1 MLNSGLGLGICR
13 RAIDEFIRTKPLT
26 AHFTLIFT
34 TRSTQKGE
42 DTLEL
47 LLQHLKGFGTSLV
60 AERFTKRV
68 HLRPENVE
76 LTDLLSV
83 RALCRKLLQS
93 EIPKIDAVILNAG
106 IGGWS
111 GINWPLAVWQCS
123 TDLIQGVTWPSYKIS
138 AVGQLTKPQLPAAD
152 GGRKVPEPALGEV
165 FCANVFGHYML
176 AHGLMPLMRS
186 CDPQS
191 PGRIIWISSIE
202 VARPD
207 FNPDDLQGFNS
218 TAVYG
223 HTKRLTDIIALTA
236 EGQPATARTMNAF
249 FDAEPKQAARARN
262 GTSPAPK
269 PTIHVAQPGICATS
283 IVPLPLILQWAMLM
297 ALIVARWIGSPWHTI
312 SIYSGANAPVWL
324 ALASQD
330 EIKSKETTSQGGH
343 GKAKWGSATDRWGT
357 DMIMKTDVQGWGV
370 DGSGTPVDWWNKGKF
385 GRMRGAKDATRED
398 VETFVEDGA
407 KVWRE
412 MEQLREEWDRRIDEY
427 ESTQGQKS

>member
-1 MLNSGLGLGICR
+1 MLDSGLGLGICR

-42 DTLEL
+42 DTLEI
-47 LLQHLKGFGTSLV
+47 LQNHLKTFGTSFV

-76 LTDLLSV
+76 LTELLSV
-83 RALCRKLLQS
+83 RALCRRLLQS
-93 EIPKIDAVILNAG
+93 KIPRLDAVILNAG

-111 GINWPLAVWQCS
+111 GINWPLAVWQC
-123 TDLIQGVTWPSYKIS
+123 TVDLVQGVTWPSFKIS
-138 AVGQLTKPQLPAAD
+138 IVGQVTKPQLPAA
-152 GGRKVPEPALGEV
+152 GGGQKLPEPALGEV

-176 AHGLMPLMRS
+176 AHGLMPLLRS

-202 VARPD
+202 VSKPD
-207 FNPDDLQGFNS
+207 FNPDDLQGFN
-218 TAVYG
+218 ADPIYG
-223 HTKRLTDIIALTA
+223 HTKRLIDIIALTA
-236 EGQPATARTMNAF
+236 EDQSATARAVDAYL
-249 FDAEPKQAARARN
+249 DAEPKTRH
-262 GTSPAPK
+262 GPSSGFK
-269 PTIHVAQPGICATS
+269 PTIHVAQPGICATP
-283 IVPLPLILQWAMLM
+283 IVPLPLILQWAMVLSC
-297 ALIVARWIGSPWHTI
+297 LIARWIGSPWHTI
-312 SIYSGANAPVWL
+312 SVRSAANAPVWL

-330 EIKSKETTSQGGH
+330 EIKEKETVSKGGH
-343 GKAKWGSATDRWGT
+343 GRVKWGSATNRGGT

-370 DGSGTPVDWWNKGKF
+370 DGSGSPVEWWNKGDW

-398 VETFVEDGA
+398 VETFVEEGA

-412 MEQLREEWDRRIDEY
+412 MEQLREEWDKRIDEY
-427 ESTQGQKS
+427 ESLQGKMKS